1 MAAIQQER
9 RLSGPENL
17 ALTLLFMV
25 PAAMALFASYALAHG
40 WLFSTSAL
48 WFIYE
53 ISSYLGTCCA
63 VLAAALTILQWSRR
77 RISMAFISLMGVAT
91 AGAILI
97 VWYAAHIYRNPWK
110 W

>member
-9 RLSGPENL
+9 QLSGPEHL
-17 ALTLLFMV
+17 AFTLLLMV
-25 PAAMALFASYALAHG
+25 PAGLALFASYALAHG

-53 ISSYLGTCCA
+53 ISFYLGICGA
-63 VLAAALTILQWSRR
+63 VLAAVLTILQLSRR
-77 RISMAFISLMGVAT
+77 RVSMAFIWLMGIAT

-97 VWYAAHIYRNPWK
+97 VWYAAHIYKNPWK